1 MAYERGERGD
11 RGERF
16 EAPTYEKIK
25 AKDQELDYKNVEL
38 LKKCIGGQGQMFS
51 RRRTGL
57 SAQRQRMLKAAIKR
71 ARHLGLMPFVE

>member
-1 MAYERGERGD
+1 MGFERSDRGERGD
-11 RGERF
+11 RF

-25 AKDQELDYKNVEL
+25 VKDQDLHYKNVEL

-57 SAQRQRMLKAAIKR
+57 SAQRQRVLKQAIKR
-71 ARHLGLMPFVE
+71 ARHMALLPFVE